1 MRESETYIH
10 APNKSIRTANGITYV
25 YRELGEKIGIP
36 IVFFTH
42 LSANLDNWDPRIIDG
57 IAKQHWVIT
66 FDNTGVGLSSGQV
79 PGTIKEMAEDAI
91 DFIKALGFKQID
103 ILSFSM
109 GGMIAQ
115 ELLELEPTLIRKV
128 ILTGTG
134 PRGGKGIENVTK
146 ISNQDLVRAI
156 FTLKDVKTY
165 LFFTRT
171 SNGKRKAKE
180 FLARIKERKHNR
192 DKMIG
197 LKGYLTQ
204 LKAINRWG
212 KSTPADLSKIKQP
225 ILVVNGEA
233 DRMVP
238 TENSYDLVQRLLNS
252 KLVIYK
258 DAGHGAIFQYHQEF
272 AKEVLAFLNK

>member
-171 SNGKRKAKE
+171 SNGKKKAKE
-180 FLARIKERKHNR
+180 FLARIKERKQNR
-192 DKMIG
+192 DKMIS

-238 TENSYDLVQRLLNS
+238 TENSYELVQRLLNS

>member
-1 MRESETYIH
+1 MEESGTYIH
-10 APNKSIRTANGITYV
+10 APNKSIRAADGITYA
-25 YRELGEKIGIP
+25 YRELGRKAGIP

-57 IAKQHWVIT
+57 IAKKHWVIT
-66 FDNTGVGLSSGQV
+66 FDNKGVGLSSGQV

-91 DFIKALGFKQID
+91 AFIKALGFRKID
-103 ILSFSM
+103 ILSLSM

-115 ELLELEPTLIRKV
+115 ELLELEPTLVRKV

-156 FTLKDVKTY
+156 FTLTDVKTY
-165 LFFTRT
+165 LFFPHT

-180 FLARIKERKHNR
+180 FLARIKDRKHDR
-192 DKMIG
+192 DKMIS
-197 LKGYLTQ
+197 LKGYHTQ
-204 LKAINRWG
+204 LRAINHWG
-212 KSTPADLSKIKQP
+212 KANPADLSKITQP
-225 ILVVNGEA
+225 TLVVNGDE

-238 TENSYDLVQRLLNS
+238 TENSYDLVQRIPKS

-258 DAGHGAIFQYHQEF
+258 DAGHGSIFQYHEEF
-272 AKEVLAFLNK
+272 IKEVIGFLDK

>member
-171 SNGKRKAKE
+171 LNGKRKAKE

-225 ILVVNGEA
+225 ILVVNGEG

-238 TENSYDLVQRLLNS
+238 TENSYELVQCLPNS

-258 DAGHGAIFQYHQEF
+258 DAGHGAIFQYHEEF
-272 AKEVLAFLNK
+272 TKEVLAFLNK

>member
-109 GGMIAQ
+109 GGMITQ

-192 DKMIG
+192 DKTIS
-197 LKGYLTQ
+197 LKGYYTQ

-238 TENSYDLVQRLLNS
+238 TENSYELVQRLPNS

-258 DAGHGAIFQYHQEF
+258 DAGHGAIFQYHEEF
-272 AKEVLAFLNK
+272 TKEVLAFLNK

>member
-171 SNGKRKAKE
+171 LNGKRKAKE

-258 DAGHGAIFQYHQEF
+258 HAGHGAIFQYHQEF

>member
-171 SNGKRKAKE
+171 SNGKKKAKE
-180 FLARIKERKHNR
+180 FLARIKERKKNR
-192 DKMIG
+192 DKMIS

-238 TENSYDLVQRLLNS
+238 TENSYDLVQRLPNS

-258 DAGHGAIFQYHQEF
+258 DAGHGAIFQYHEEF
-272 AKEVLAFLNK
+272 TKEVLAFLNK

>member
-171 SNGKRKAKE
+171 LNGKRKAKE

-192 DKMIG
+192 DKMIS
-197 LKGYLTQ
+197 LKGYYTQ

-225 ILVVNGEA
+225 FLVVNGEA

-258 DAGHGAIFQYHQEF
+258 DAGHGAIFQYHEEF
-272 AKEVLAFLNK
+272 TKEVLAFLNK

>member
-171 SNGKRKAKE
+171 SNGKKKAKE
-180 FLARIKERKHNR
+180 FLARIKERKQNR
-192 DKMIG
+192 DKMIS
-197 LKGYLTQ
+197 LKGYYTQ
-204 LKAINRWG
+204 LEAINRWG

-238 TENSYDLVQRLLNS
+238 TENSYDLVQRLPNS

>member
-171 SNGKRKAKE
+171 LNGKRKAKE

-192 DKMIG
+192 DKMIS

-258 DAGHGAIFQYHQEF
+258 HAGHGAIFQYHQEF

>member
-91 DFIKALGFKQID
+91 AFIKALGFKQID

-171 SNGKRKAKE
+171 SNGKKKAKE
-180 FLARIKERKHNR
+180 FLARIKERKQNR
-192 DKMIG
+192 DKMVS
-197 LKGYLTQ
+197 LKGYYTQ

-238 TENSYDLVQRLLNS
+238 TENSYELVQRLPNS

-258 DAGHGAIFQYHQEF
+258 DAGHGAIFQYHEEF
-272 AKEVLAFLNK
+272 TKEVLAFLNK

>member
-91 DFIKALGFKQID
+91 AFIKALGFKQID

-171 SNGKRKAKE
+171 LNGKRKAKE

-192 DKMIG
+192 DKMIS
-197 LKGYLTQ
+197 LKGYYTQ

-238 TENSYDLVQRLLNS
+238 TENSYDLVRRLPNS

-258 DAGHGAIFQYHQEF
+258 DAGHGAIFQYHEEF
-272 AKEVLAFLNK
+272 TKEVLAFLNK

>member
-192 DKMIG
+192 DKMIS

-238 TENSYDLVQRLLNS
+238 TENSYDLVQRLPNS

-258 DAGHGAIFQYHQEF
+258 DAGHGAIFQYHEEF
-272 AKEVLAFLNK
+272 TKEVLAFLNK

>member
-171 SNGKRKAKE
+171 SNGKKKAKE

-192 DKMIG
+192 DKMIS

>member
-1 MRESETYIH
+1 
-10 APNKSIRTANGITYV
+10 
-25 YRELGEKIGIP
+25 
-36 IVFFTH
+36 
-42 LSANLDNWDPRIIDG
+42 
-57 IAKQHWVIT
+57 
-66 FDNTGVGLSSGQV
+66 
-79 PGTIKEMAEDAI
+79 
-91 DFIKALGFKQID
+91 
-103 ILSFSM
+103 M

-171 SNGKRKAKE
+171 LNGKRKAKE
-180 FLARIKERKHNR
+180 FLARIKERKQNR
-192 DKMIG
+192 DKMIS
-197 LKGYLTQ
+197 LKGYYTQ

-238 TENSYDLVQRLLNS
+238 TENSYDLVQRLPNS

-258 DAGHGAIFQYHQEF
+258 DAGHGAIFQYHEEF
-272 AKEVLAFLNK
+272 TKEVLAFLNK

>member
-171 SNGKRKAKE
+171 LNGKRKAKE
-180 FLARIKERKHNR
+180 FLARIMERKHIR
-192 DKMIG
+192 DKMIS

-238 TENSYDLVQRLLNS
+238 TENSYDLVQRLPNS

-258 DAGHGAIFQYHQEF
+258 DAGHGAIFQYHEEF
-272 AKEVLAFLNK
+272 TKEVLAFLNK

>member
-66 FDNTGVGLSSGQV
+66 FDNTGVGLSNGQV

-91 DFIKALGFKQID
+91 DLIKALGFKQID

-171 SNGKRKAKE
+171 SNGKKKAKE
-180 FLARIKERKHNR
+180 FLARIKERKQNR
-192 DKMIG
+192 DKMIS
-197 LKGYLTQ
+197 LKGYYTQ

-238 TENSYDLVQRLLNS
+238 TENSYDLVQRLPNS

>member
-91 DFIKALGFKQID
+91 DLIKALGFKQID

-171 SNGKRKAKE
+171 SNGKKKAKE
-180 FLARIKERKHNR
+180 FLARIKERKQNR
-192 DKMIG
+192 DKMIS
-197 LKGYLTQ
+197 LKGYYTQ

-212 KSTPADLSKIKQP
+212 KSTPADLSKIKQL

-258 DAGHGAIFQYHQEF
+258 HAGHGAIFQYHQEF

>member
-171 SNGKRKAKE
+171 LNGKRKAKE

-238 TENSYDLVQRLLNS
+238 TENSYDLVQRLPNS

>member
-91 DFIKALGFKQID
+91 AFIKALGFKQID

-171 SNGKRKAKE
+171 SNGKKKAKE
-180 FLARIKERKHNR
+180 FLARIKERKKNR
-192 DKMIG
+192 DKMIS

-238 TENSYDLVQRLLNS
+238 TENSYDLVRRLPNS

-258 DAGHGAIFQYHQEF
+258 DAGHGAIFQYHEEF
-272 AKEVLAFLNK
+272 TKEVLAFLNK

>member
-171 SNGKRKAKE
+171 LNGKRKAKE

-192 DKMIG
+192 DKMIS
-197 LKGYLTQ
+197 LKGYYTQ

-258 DAGHGAIFQYHQEF
+258 HAGHGAIFQYHQEF

>member
-171 SNGKRKAKE
+171 SNGKKKAKE

-192 DKMIG
+192 DKMIS

-258 DAGHGAIFQYHQEF
+258 DAGHGAIFQYHEEF
-272 AKEVLAFLNK
+272 TKEVLAFLNK

>member
-10 APNKSIRTANGITYV
+10 APNKSIRTTNGITYV

-171 SNGKRKAKE
+171 LNGKRKAKE

-192 DKMIG
+192 DKMIS

-238 TENSYDLVQRLLNS
+238 TENSYELVQRLPNS

-258 DAGHGAIFQYHQEF
+258 DAGHGAIFQYHEEF
-272 AKEVLAFLNK
+272 TKEVLAFLNK

>member
-192 DKMIG
+192 DKMIS

-258 DAGHGAIFQYHQEF
+258 DAGHGAIFQYHEEF
-272 AKEVLAFLNK
+272 TKEVLAFLNK

>member
-109 GGMIAQ
+109 GGMITQ

-171 SNGKRKAKE
+171 LNGKRKAKE

-192 DKMIG
+192 DKMIS
-197 LKGYLTQ
+197 LKGYYTQ

-238 TENSYDLVQRLLNS
+238 TENSYDLVRRLPNS

-258 DAGHGAIFQYHQEF
+258 DAGHGAIFQYHEEF
-272 AKEVLAFLNK
+272 TKEVLAFLNK

>member
-171 SNGKRKAKE
+171 LNGKRKAKE
-180 FLARIKERKHNR
+180 FLARIKERKQNR
-192 DKMIG
+192 DKMIS
-197 LKGYLTQ
+197 LKGYYTQ

-225 ILVVNGEA
+225 FLVVNGEA

-238 TENSYDLVQRLLNS
+238 TENSYDLVQRLPNS

-258 DAGHGAIFQYHQEF
+258 DAGHGAIFQYHEEF
-272 AKEVLAFLNK
+272 TKEVLAFLNK

>member
-1 MRESETYIH
+1 MLESETYIH

-79 PGTIKEMAEDAI
+79 PSTIKEMAEDAI

-109 GGMIAQ
+109 GGMITQ

-192 DKMIG
+192 DKMIS
-197 LKGYLTQ
+197 LKGYYTQ

-212 KSTPADLSKIKQP
+212 NSTPADLSKIKQP

-238 TENSYDLVQRLLNS
+238 TDNSYDLAQRLPNS
-252 KLVIYK
+252 NLVIYK
-258 DAGHGAIFQYHQEF
+258 DAGHGAIFQYHEEF
-272 AKEVLAFLNK
+272 TKEVLAFLNK

>member
-171 SNGKRKAKE
+171 SNGKKKAKE
-180 FLARIKERKHNR
+180 FLARIKERKKNR
-192 DKMIG
+192 DKMIS

-258 DAGHGAIFQYHQEF
+258 DAGHGAIFQYHEEF
-272 AKEVLAFLNK
+272 TKEVLAFLNK

>member
-79 PGTIKEMAEDAI
+79 PGTIKEMAENAI
-91 DFIKALGFKQID
+91 DLIKALGFKQID

-171 SNGKRKAKE
+171 LNGKRKAKE
-180 FLARIKERKHNR
+180 FLARIKERKQNR
-192 DKMIG
+192 DKMIS
-197 LKGYLTQ
+197 LKGYYTQ

-238 TENSYDLVQRLLNS
+238 TENSYDLVQRLPNS

-258 DAGHGAIFQYHQEF
+258 DAGHGAIFQYHEEF
-272 AKEVLAFLNK
+272 TKEVLAFLNK

>member
-171 SNGKRKAKE
+171 LNGKRKAKE

-192 DKMIG
+192 DKMIS
-197 LKGYLTQ
+197 LKGYYTQ

-258 DAGHGAIFQYHQEF
+258 DAGHGAIFQYHEEF
-272 AKEVLAFLNK
+272 TKEVLAFLNK

>member
-171 SNGKRKAKE
+171 LNGKRKAKE
-180 FLARIKERKHNR
+180 FLARIKERKQNR
-192 DKMIG
+192 DKMIS

-238 TENSYDLVQRLLNS
+238 TENSYELVQRLPNS

-258 DAGHGAIFQYHQEF
+258 DAGHGAIFQYHEEF
-272 AKEVLAFLNK
+272 TKEVLAFLNK

>member
-171 SNGKRKAKE
+171 SNGKKKAKE
-180 FLARIKERKHNR
+180 FLARIKERKQNR
-192 DKMIG
+192 DKMIS

-238 TENSYDLVQRLLNS
+238 TENSYDLVHRLPNS

>member
-109 GGMIAQ
+109 GGMIAR

-171 SNGKRKAKE
+171 SNGKKKAKE
-180 FLARIKERKHNR
+180 FLARIKERKQNR
-192 DKMIG
+192 DKMIS

-238 TENSYDLVQRLLNS
+238 TENSYDLVQRLPNS

-258 DAGHGAIFQYHQEF
+258 DAGHGAIFQYHEEF
-272 AKEVLAFLNK
+272 TKEVLAFLNK

>member
-91 DFIKALGFKQID
+91 AFIKALGFKQID

-171 SNGKRKAKE
+171 SNGKKKAKE
-180 FLARIKERKHNR
+180 FLARIKERKQNR
-192 DKMIG
+192 DKMIS

>member
-79 PGTIKEMAEDAI
+79 PSTIKEMAEDAI

-171 SNGKRKAKE
+171 LNGKRKAKE

-192 DKMIG
+192 DKMIS

-258 DAGHGAIFQYHQEF
+258 DAGHGAIFQYHEEF
-272 AKEVLAFLNK
+272 TKEVLAFLNK

>member
-91 DFIKALGFKQID
+91 AFIKALGFKQID

-171 SNGKRKAKE
+171 SNGKKKAKE
-180 FLARIKERKHNR
+180 FLARIKERKHIR
-192 DKMIG
+192 DKMIS

-238 TENSYDLVQRLLNS
+238 TENSYDLVQRLPNS

-258 DAGHGAIFQYHQEF
+258 DAGHGAIFQYHEEF
-272 AKEVLAFLNK
+272 TKEVLAFLNK

>member
-171 SNGKRKAKE
+171 LNGKRKAKE

-192 DKMIG
+192 DKMIS
-197 LKGYLTQ
+197 LKGYYTQ

-225 ILVVNGEA
+225 ILVVNGEG

-238 TENSYDLVQRLLNS
+238 TENSYELVQRLPNS

-258 DAGHGAIFQYHQEF
+258 DAGHGAIFQYHEEF
-272 AKEVLAFLNK
+272 TKEVLAFLNK

>member
-171 SNGKRKAKE
+171 LNGKRKAKE

-192 DKMIG
+192 DKMIS
-197 LKGYLTQ
+197 LKGYHTQ

-238 TENSYDLVQRLLNS
+238 TENSYDLVQRLPNS

-258 DAGHGAIFQYHQEF
+258 DAGHGAIFQYHEEF
-272 AKEVLAFLNK
+272 TKEVLAFLNK

>member
-171 SNGKRKAKE
+171 SNGKKKAKE
-180 FLARIKERKHNR
+180 FLARIKERKQNR
-192 DKMIG
+192 DKLIS
-197 LKGYLTQ
+197 LKGYYTQ

-238 TENSYDLVQRLLNS
+238 TENSYELVQRLPNS

-258 DAGHGAIFQYHQEF
+258 DAGHGAIFQYHEEF
-272 AKEVLAFLNK
+272 TKEVLAFLNK

>member
-171 SNGKRKAKE
+171 SNGKKKAKE
-180 FLARIKERKHNR
+180 FLARIKERKKNR
-192 DKMIG
+192 DKMVS

-238 TENSYDLVQRLLNS
+238 TENSYDLVQRLPNS

-258 DAGHGAIFQYHQEF
+258 DAGHGAIFQYHEEF
-272 AKEVLAFLNK
+272 TKEVLAFLNK